1 MSGAICRVGD
11 LVTGTCQASA
21 PGHPR
26 AFTGHWVVGSPKVT
40 ANGIGVIRTG
50 DTGITDCGHT
60 IIATVGSTLVSSDGI
75 GVVRV
80 GDPVGIVQGG
90 FGTAITGANNTTSG

>member
-11 LVTGTCQASA
+11 LVTGTCNAHA
-21 PGHPR
+21 IPR
-26 AFTGHWVVGSPKVT
+26 AFTGQWVVGSPTVT

-60 IIATVGSTLVSSDGI
+60 IQATVGSILVSSNGI

-80 GDPVGIVQGG
+80 GDPVIIVQGG
-90 FGTAITGANNTTSG
+90 FGITTTGANNTTSG